1 MLAICDEKDSVG
13 ASEKHTGISVL
24 EVGRAGVEG
33 SVDLREKAL
42 VKVAG
47 VIASL
52 EELGRLEVVV
62 GADLGVCAA
71 GTALEPLIALRLL
84 GRSSGSNSIYRNV
97 LVVAKRTL
105 NLGTVGKGLLLVVG
119 RVETLQEDEGRVV
132 KDSILGRSDLELGEH
147 GSVGGETLDLDAG
160 VVLDVAATEEITRG
174 VNLIGSKSSEVDR
187 LPRLGGT
194 VTVAV
199 EDVDAENLFGRDG
212 QRRCREG
219 REEQFGVHCL
229 SELLLCLGEGR
240 GKCGGGGQVK
250 WQLSEEVQYR
260 NKK

>member
-1 MLAICDEKDSVG
+1 MRMG
-13 ASEKHTGISVL
+13 AKHTGVSVL

-33 SVDLREKAL
+33 GVDLGEEAL
-42 VKVAG
+42 VKVLG
-47 VIASL
+47 VFASL

-71 GTALEPLIALRLL
+71 RTALEPLFALGLL
-84 GRSSGSNSIYRNV
+84 GRSSGSNGIYRHV
-97 LVVAKRTL
+97 LVVAERTL

-119 RVETLQEDEGRVV
+119 RVQTLQENEGRVV
-132 KDSILGRSDLELGEH
+132 KDSILGGGDLELGEH

-160 VVLDVAATEEITRG
+160 VVLHVAATEEVTRG
-174 VNLIGSKSSEVDR
+174 VNLVGSESSEVDR

-212 QRRCREG
+212 QRRRREG
-219 REEQFGVHCL
+219 
-229 SELLLCLGEGR
+229 
-240 GKCGGGGQVK
+240 
-250 WQLSEEVQYR
+250 
-260 NKK
+260 